1 MEVDMAYLLI
11 VILDDLDYLSPLLK
25 AWRRI
30 DVPGAT
36 IMESVGAHRAH
47 SWLSTVGLSAIEHL
61 FDAEDVRRRTL
72 MTAIKDEEMLDK
84 AVAEAELVVGGFD
97 RPNTGILLVLPVVRS
112 SGIYKKRDLQK
123 EVTEPVSIKASWV
136 ARREMPVEE
145 LLELFDIKPTVIRD
159 NLSMDEAAC
168 AMMNNPQVHVA
179 CVVAEDQRLVG
190 LLDLGTVSDY
200 LFMYIMPEEFLADI
214 SDLEDVEK
222 FADRSRVRTVT
233 DAMSDPVWVKRGET
247 VKDAFERMHANQLTG
262 VPMVDDAYRVVGFIN
277 MMELLSI
284 CSDQVCSWRF
294 DEPTDPR
301 EDTTA

>member
-1 MEVDMAYLLI
+1 MAYLLI
-11 VILDDLDYLSPLLK
+11 VILDDLDYMSPLLE
-25 AWRRI
+25 AWRKI

-61 FDAEDVRRRTL
+61 FDAEDVQRRTL

-84 AVAEAELVVGGFD
+84 AVAEAEHVVGGFD
-97 RPNTGILLVLPVVRS
+97 RPNTGILLVLPVVRA
-112 SGIYKKRDLQK
+112 SGIRKRRDLKK

-136 ARREMPVEE
+136 GRRDMPVEE
-145 LLELFDIKPTVIRD
+145 LLDLFDIKPTVIRD
-159 NLSMDEAAC
+159 NLSMDEAAR

-179 CVVAEDQRLVG
+179 CVVAENQRLVG

-200 LFMYIMPEEFLADI
+200 LFMYLVPEEFLADI

-247 VKDAFERMHANQLTG
+247 VKDAFERMHDNQLTG

-284 CSDQVCSWRF
+284 CSDQVCTWRF
-294 DEPTDPR
+294 DEPADPR